1 MNTLGVTPETIDA
14 RGVLLSN
21 GETLAADL
29 VVIGVGVRPALA
41 LAEQAGLALDR
52 GVTVDEY
59 LQTSV
64 PGIYA
69 AGDIA
74 RWPDPHS
81 SAPIRVEHWVV
92 AQRMGQVA
100 AHNMLGQRERFQMLP
115 FFWTEQFDFGLAYV
129 GHAEGFDQVVIDGDI
144 DARDCRISYRRAGQ
158 ELAAAFVHRDLEGL
172 RTERAFENALAAAAP
187 APTTTRS
194 TA

>member
-1 MNTLGVTPETIDA
+1 MP
-14 RGVLLSN
+14 
-21 GETLAADL
+21 
-29 VVIGVGVRPALA
+29 
-41 LAEQAGLALDR
+41 
-52 GVTVDEY
+52 
-59 LQTSV
+59 
-64 PGIYA
+64 
-69 AGDIA
+69 
-74 RWPDPHS
+74 S